1 MSKSKKYAYNWDE
14 IYEEKMDTD
23 ASTMAEQI
31 LQDPELPNLEEI
43 IIGCWGE
50 SYDNSS
56 QAIVDSFTD
65 NREKFQHIEKLFVGD
80 MEYDEC
86 EVSWIEQAD
95 YSKLWDA
102 WPQLKSLTV
111 KGSNDLSFGK
121 INHDNLQEL
130 VIICGGLPARV
141 IQQIADAKLPN
152 LRKLNLYIGIEDYG
166 FDGDISDIE
175 KLLKADF
182 IKNVEYLGLGDSEIQ
197 DEIVEAFFK
206 HADLGKI
213 KTLDFSNGTLTDK
226 GGQILLD
233 HAAKLKQLE
242 KLDLTYHYLSDEM
255 MEKLKATG
263 LPVVLEEQ
271 QEADDDGD
279 GGYWYSPMLTE

>member
-1 MSKSKKYAYNWDE
+1 MIKSKKYAYNWDE

-23 ASTMAEQI
+23 ASTLAEQI

-80 MEYDEC
+80 MEYEEC

-102 WPQLKSLTV
+102 WPQLKNLTI

-121 INHDNLQEL
+121 IKHDNLQEL
-130 VIICGGLPARV
+130 EIICGGLPERV
-141 IQQIADAKLPN
+141 IQQISDAELPN
-152 LRKLNLYIGIEDYG
+152 LRKLNLYIGVEDYG
-166 FDGDISDIE
+166 FDGDVSSIE
-175 KLLKADF
+175 NLLEADF
-182 IKNVEYLGLGDSEIQ
+182 IKNLDYLGLGDSEIQ

-206 HADLGKI
+206 YGDLGKL

-242 KLDLTYHYLSDEM
+242 KLDLTYHYMSDEM

-263 LPVVLEEQ
+263 LPVVLDEQ
-271 QEADDDGD
+271 QEAEDDGD
-279 GGYWYSPMLTE
+279 GGYWYWPMLTE

>member
-23 ASTMAEQI
+23 ASTLAEQI

-102 WPQLKSLTV
+102 WPQLKSLTI

-121 INHDNLQEL
+121 IKHDNLQEL
-130 VIICGGLPARV
+130 EIICGGLPARV
-141 IQQIADAKLPN
+141 IQQIADAELPN
-152 LRKLNLYIGIEDYG
+152 LRKLNLYIGVEDYG
-166 FDGDISDIE
+166 FDGDVSGIE
-175 KLLKADF
+175 NLLEADF
-182 IKNVEYLGLGDSEIQ
+182 IKNLDYLGLGDSEIQ

-206 HADLGKI
+206 YADLGKL

-242 KLDLTYHYLSDEM
+242 KLDLTYHYMSNEM

-263 LPVVLEEQ
+263 LPVVLDEQ
-271 QEADDDGD
+271 QEAEDDGD
-279 GGYWYSPMLTE
+279 GGYWYWPMLTE